1 MKKAILVLAILLLAT
16 PALGVTGTIT
26 WTDAQ
31 NARFD
36 RDRLKINN
44 AVCTAVGLGA
54 GCTQAQARTAFC
66 AREGSSSPTH
76 PCTVGG
82 QSSGDVVVY
91 GTVAEYLDKWV
102 ITSFFFPNL
111 RQSQQIEDRN
121 NFAKWQETASAA
133 QKDAVCLAAGLA
145 AGCLP

>member
-1 MKKAILVLAILLLAT
+1 MKKFLLVFLLAS

-36 RDRLKINN
+36 RDRIKLN
-44 AVCTAVGLGA
+44 AAKCAAYGLDPA
-54 GCTQAQARTAFC
+54 CTQAQARAAFC
-66 AREGSSSPTH
+66 LLPGASSPTH

-91 GTVAEYLDKWV
+91 ADVATYLDKYV

-111 RQSQQIEDRN
+111 RQSQQIEDKN
-121 NFAKWQETASAA
+121 NFSKWIETATTE
-133 QKDAVCLAAGLA
+133 QKDQVCVAAGLA